1 MKKILSLIFVSLLLS
16 GCFHDKTKVALENC
30 ADANFKNKY
39 LYSENLHLFKD
50 TPLIKNNKDE
60 LSKIRKEN
68 RSLEKE
74 ILNYANKNLK
84 DSMFFS
90 DVYFPKIVLWAI
102 KGGGDT
108 KELELD
114 DYNFRFKSDETK
126 KNEIRKFIGSKSF
139 KFVKKTELEWKK
151 YRSLNDL
158 YTDEWNKL
166 KVKVKIKSKGYAKK
180 HKECEVEYNKIPNS
194 FMTEWG

>member
-1 MKKILSLIFVSLLLS
+1 MKKVLSLIVLSLLLS
-16 GCFHDKTKVALENC
+16 GCFQDKIKVALENC

-60 LSKIRKEN
+60 LFKIRKEN

-90 DVYFPKIVLWAI
+90 DVYLHQVVIWGM

-108 KELELD
+108 KELEIKE
-114 DYNFRFKSDETK
+114 YNFKFKPNETR
-126 KNEIRKFIGSKSF
+126 KNEISRFIGSTSF
-139 KFVKKTELEWKK
+139 KLVKATELEWKT
-151 YRSLNDL
+151 YRSLNVL
-158 YTDEWNKL
+158 YTDQWNKL
-166 KVKVKIKSKGYAKK
+166 NVREKINSKGYAEK

-194 FMTEWG
+194 FMVEWG

>member
-1 MKKILSLIFVSLLLS
+1 MSDKKSISKEIDVMFANSPN
-16 GCFHDKTKVALENC
+16 TKVALENC

-60 LSKIRKEN
+60 LSKIRKES

-90 DVYFPKIVLWAI
+90 DVYSCTLKR
-102 KGGGDT
+102 GG
-108 KELELD
+108 
-114 DYNFRFKSDETK
+114 
-126 KNEIRKFIGSKSF
+126 
-139 KFVKKTELEWKK
+139 
-151 YRSLNDL
+151 
-158 YTDEWNKL
+158 
-166 KVKVKIKSKGYAKK
+166 
-180 HKECEVEYNKIPNS
+180 
-194 FMTEWG
+194 